1 MTTLE
6 PLPFRI
12 KVPDDDEWG
21 FTGFQQT
28 TCTITGLLHFTED
41 ALYLEWV
48 ERRKI
53 ERFTLGDVGTVHE
66 EYPVETLEIP
76 VDWIASLEVVGG
88 WWLPRVRLRARRL
101 DAFEGIPGAEPGRL
115 MLVIARRD
123 RTLASGFA
131 TALMDRI
138 PDLAGAR
145 PEPTRRLPP
154 FTPIDD

>member
-1 MTTLE
+1 MTHLE

-12 KVPDDDEWG
+12 AIPDDDEWG

-28 TCTITGLLHFTED
+28 TTTVTGLLHFTEE

-53 ERFTLGDVGTVHE
+53 ERFTLGDVGTEHE
-66 EYPVETLEIP
+66 EFPVETLEIP

-101 DAFEGIPGAEPGRL
+101 DAFEGVPGAEPGRV

-123 RTLASGFA
+123 RALAAAHA
-131 TALMDRI
+131 TALRGRT

-145 PEPTRRLPP
+145 PAPTLRLPP
-154 FTPIDD
+154 FTPTDD